1 VVFSPEYQAV
11 IAQTPQIRYRTS
23 KVVWILLGL
32 VLLIIVFG
40 LVALFIKAPVAP

>member
-1 VVFSPEYQAV
+1 MVFSPEYQAV
-11 IAQTPQIRYRTS
+11 IAQTPHIRYRTS

-40 LVALFIKAPVAP
+40 LVALFIKAPVAA